1 MNIHPKIQTLRSVD
15 VPKNFKALLPPK
27 FIPLMKHKLETG
39 EMTPE
44 ECKEI
49 IKEMMLREYEL
60 KQSETQHA
68 TWEDLAFWFQD
79 RCQLFFSK
87 LWNRSSTESTFEI
100 EELTG
105 TVRPRHI

>member
-1 MNIHPKIQTLRSVD
+1 M
-15 VPKNFKALLPPK
+15 PKNFKTLLPPK
-27 FIPLMKHKLETG
+27 FIRLMEHKLETG

-60 KQSETQHA
+60 KQDEKQQIN
-68 TWEDLAFWFQD
+68 WEALAFWLQD
-79 RCQLFFSK
+79 RCQSFFK
-87 LWNRSSTESTFEI
+87 QLWTRPSTESTLEI
-100 EELTG
+100 EELSG